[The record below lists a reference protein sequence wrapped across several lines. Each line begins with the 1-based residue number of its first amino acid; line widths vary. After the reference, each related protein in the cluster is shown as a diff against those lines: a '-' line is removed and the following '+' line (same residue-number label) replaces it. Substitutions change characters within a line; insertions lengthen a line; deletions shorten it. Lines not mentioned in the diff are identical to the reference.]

1 MGKPLTWLAINEQ
14 IDNPRT
20 KLLLVAM
27 AALAKEEK
35 GKPNMVYAKKETLM
49 KFSSLSQSCFYKALT
64 SLKGKKLIS
73 PCTSDYGQISY
84 ILNLDSQIGNHS
96 QIEKDD
102 SQIEKDN
109 SQIENPL
116 YSNPNTNPNTLI
128 IEKELFLE
136 RVNMGAAIPPVW
148 AGEWYE
154 ECIRKG
160 HFLHP
165 NGKIRPFG
173 SQLNHMLSE
182 CQSWFNK
189 TQRKTAP
196 DLSKPEST
204 YEKRQ
209 RYDALVLL
217 LKEHDGNPDADVRS
231 TKEDI
236 QDYKMLVK
244 ERKQLLNEIGRKK

>member
-14 IDNPRT
+14 IDSSTT
-20 KLLLVAM
+20 KLLLVTM

-49 KFSSLSQSCFYKALT
+49 SFCSCSQAGFYKCIKI
-64 SLKGKKLIS
+64 LKGKQLIT
-73 PCTSDYGQISY
+73 PIISDYGQTAY
-84 ILNLDSQIGNHS
+84 ILNLDSTKENHS
-96 QIEKDD
+96 TKENED
-102 SQIEKDN
+102 STKENNYSTK
-109 SQIENPL
+109 ENPL
-116 YSNPNTNPNTLI
+116 TSNPNTNPNTLI

-136 RVNMGAAIPPVW
+136 RVNMGAAIPPGW

-173 SQLNHMLSE
+173 SQLKHMVGE

-189 TQRKTAP
+189 TQRKIAP
-196 DLSKPEST
+196 DSSKPEST

-209 RYDALVLL
+209 RYEALVLL
-217 LKEHDGNPDADVRS
+217 LKEHDGNPKTDVNGTPDEIADF
-231 TKEDI
+231 
-236 QDYKMLVK
+236 KMLVK
-244 ERKQLLNEIGRKK
+244 ERNQVLNEIGRKR

>member
-14 IDNPRT
+14 INSSTT
-20 KLLLVAM
+20 KLLLVTM

-49 KFSSLSQSCFYKALT
+49 NFTTLSRASFYKSIK
-64 SLKGKKLIS
+64 SLKSRQLIS
-73 PCTSDYGQISY
+73 PVISDYGQTAY
-84 ILNLDSQIGNHS
+84 ILNLESPTETESPVETDESPV
-96 QIEKDD
+96 ET
-102 SQIEKDN
+102 
-109 SQIENPL
+109 PL
-116 YSNPNTNPNTLI
+116 SSNPNTNPNTLI
-128 IEKELFLE
+128 IEKELFVE
-136 RVNMGAAIPPVW
+136 RVKMGAAIPPVW

-173 SQLNHMLSE
+173 SQLKHMVGE

-189 TQRKTAP
+189 TERKTAP
-196 DLSKPEST
+196 HLSKPEST

-209 RYDALVLL
+209 RYDALLLL
-217 LKEHDGNPDADVRS
+217 LKEHDGNPDSDVRS
-231 TKEDI
+231 TKEEVE
-236 QDYKMLVK
+236 DYRALLKD
-244 ERKQLLNEIGRKK
+244 RRQLLNEMGRKR

>member
-49 KFSSLSQSCFYKALT
+49 KFATLSRSYFYSSIKTLRG
-64 SLKGKKLIS
+64 KGLIS
-73 PCTSDYGQISY
+73 PVISDYGQTSY
-84 ILNLDSQIGNHS
+84 ILNLESQSGTDES
-96 QIEKDD
+96 QSGTDE
-102 SQIEKDN
+102 SQ
-109 SQIENPL
+109 SGTPL

>member
-1 MGKPLTWLAINEQ
+1 MGKPLTWLALNEQ
-14 IDNPRT
+14 INSSTT
-20 KLLLVAM
+20 KLLLVTM

-49 KFSSLSQSCFYKALT
+49 SFCSCSNSAFYKCIKI
-64 SLKGKKLIS
+64 LKGKQLIT
-73 PCTSDYGQISY
+73 PIISDYGQTAY
-84 ILNLDSQIGNHS
+84 ILNMESTKETSSIKETDKSIKETDES
-96 QIEKDD
+96 TKET
-102 SQIEKDN
+102 
-109 SQIENPL
+109 PL

-136 RVNMGAAIPPVW
+136 RVKMGAAIPPVW

-160 HFLHP
+160 HFLYP

-173 SQLNHMLSE
+173 SQLKHMISE

-204 YEKRQ
+204 YER
-209 RYDALVLL
+209 RSRFDALELL
-217 LKEHDGNPDADVRS
+217 LKEHYGNPKTDVEG
-231 TKEDI
+231 TPDEIK
-236 QDYKMLVK
+236 DYKELLK
-244 ERKQLLNEIGRKK
+244 ERKQLLNNMGRMK

>member
-1 MGKPLTWLAINEQ
+1 MGKPLTWLALNEQ

-49 KFSSLSQSCFYKALT
+49 KFASLSQASFYKSIRL
-64 SLKGKKLIS
+64 LKGKDLIT
-73 PCTSDYGQISY
+73 PIISDYGQTAF
-84 ILNLDSQIGNHS
+84 ILNLDSPTEN
-96 QIEKDD
+96 D
-102 SQIEKDN
+102 SPVDN
-109 SQIENPL
+109 PDSPVDNDYSPPENPL
-116 YSNPNTNPNTLI
+116 TSNPNTNPNTLI
-128 IEKELFLE
+128 IEKSVFLE

-160 HFLHP
+160 YFLHP

-173 SQLNHMLSE
+173 SQLKHMVSE

-189 TQRKTAP
+189 TERKTAP
-196 DLSKPEST
+196 DSSKPEST

-209 RYDALVLL
+209 RYEALVLL
-217 LKEHDGNPDADVRS
+217 LKEHDGNPKTDVKG
-231 TKEDI
+231 TPDEI
-236 QDYKMLVK
+236 ADYKMLVK
-244 ERKQLLNEIGRKK
+244 ERNQVLNEIGRKK

>member
-1 MGKPLTWLAINEQ
+1 MGKPLTWLALNEQ

-35 GKPNMVYAKKETLM
+35 GKPNMVYAKRETLM
-49 KFSSLSQSCFYKALT
+49 KFSTLSRASFYKSIK
-64 SLKGKKLIS
+64 SLKSRQLIS
-73 PCTSDYGQISY
+73 PVISDYGQTAF
-84 ILNLDSQIGNHS
+84 ILNMESPTETESPVETDESPVETDES
-96 QIEKDD
+96 PVET
-102 SQIEKDN
+102 
-109 SQIENPL
+109 PL
-116 YSNPNTNPNTLI
+116 TSNPNTNPNTLI
-128 IEKELFLE
+128 IEKSVFLE

-173 SQLNHMLSE
+173 SQLKHMVSE

-189 TQRKTAP
+189 TERKTAP
-196 DLSKPEST
+196 DSSKPEST

-209 RYDALVLL
+209 RYEALVLL
-217 LKEHDGNPDADVRS
+217 LKEHDGNPKTDVKG
-231 TKEDI
+231 TPDEI
-236 QDYKMLVK
+236 ADYKMLVK
-244 ERKQLLNEIGRKK
+244 ERNQVLNEIGRKK

>member
-1 MGKPLTWLAINEQ
+1 MGKPLTWLALNEQ
-14 IDNPRT
+14 IDNQKT

-49 KFSSLSQSCFYKALT
+49 KFSSLSQASLYR
-64 SLKGKKLIS
+64 SLKTLTGKGLIS
-73 PCTSDYGQISY
+73 PFTSDYGQSSY
-84 ILNLDSQIGNHS
+84 IINLVSHTETDSHT
-96 QIEKDD
+96 EKPL
-102 SQIEKDN
+102 SHTETDN
-109 SQIENPL
+109 SHTENPL
-116 YSNPNTNPNTLI
+116 YSNPNTNPNTII
-128 IEKELFLE
+128 IEKEVFLE
-136 RVNMGAAIPPVW
+136 SVKMGAAIPPVW

-160 HFLHP
+160 HFLYP

-173 SQLNHMLSE
+173 SQLKHMISE

-204 YEKRQ
+204 YER
-209 RYDALVLL
+209 RSRFDALELL
-217 LKEHDGNPDADVRS
+217 LKEHYGNPKTDVKG
-231 TKEDI
+231 TPDEIK
-236 QDYKMLVK
+236 DYKELLK
-244 ERKQLLNEIGRKK
+244 ERKQLLNNMGRMK

>member
-49 KFSSLSQSCFYKALT
+49 KFTSLSRSYFYSSIKT
-64 SLKGKKLIS
+64 LKGKGLIS
-73 PCTSDYGQISY
+73 PVISDYGQTSY
-84 ILNLDSQIGNHS
+84 ILNLESQSGTDES
-96 QIEKDD
+96 Q
-102 SQIEKDN
+102 SGT
-109 SQIENPL
+109 PL
-116 YSNPNTNPNTLI
+116 SSNPNTNPNTLI

-136 RVNMGAAIPPVW
+136 RVKMGAAIPPVW

-173 SQLNHMLSE
+173 SQLKHMVAE

-189 TQRKTAP
+189 TELKTAP
-196 DLSKPEST
+196 DFSKPEST
-204 YEKRQ
+204 Y
-209 RYDALVLL
+209 
-217 LKEHDGNPDADVRS
+217 
-231 TKEDI
+231 
-236 QDYKMLVK
+236 
-244 ERKQLLNEIGRKK
+244 

>member
-1 MGKPLTWLAINEQ
+1 
-14 IDNPRT
+14 
-20 KLLLVAM
+20 M

-35 GKPNMVYAKKETLM
+35 GKPNMVYAKNETLM
-49 KFSSLSQSCFYKALT
+49 KFSSLSQASLYRSLK
-64 SLKGKKLIS
+64 SLKGKGLIS
-73 PCTSDYGQISY
+73 PFISDYGQISY
-84 ILNLDSQIGNHS
+84 ILNLYSQPEKDSPPDNGDSQPDS
-96 QIEKDD
+96 DD
-102 SQIEKDN
+102 SQP
-109 SQIENPL
+109 ENPL

-204 YEKRQ
+204 YER
-209 RYDALVLL
+209 RSRFDALELL
-217 LKEHDGNPDADVRS
+217 LKEHYGNPKTDVKG
-231 TKEDI
+231 TPDEIK
-236 QDYKMLVK
+236 DYKELLK
-244 ERKQLLNEIGRKK
+244 ERKQVLNNMGRMK

>member
-1 MGKPLTWLAINEQ
+1 
-14 IDNPRT
+14 
-20 KLLLVAM
+20 
-27 AALAKEEK
+27 
-35 GKPNMVYAKKETLM
+35 
-49 KFSSLSQSCFYKALT
+49 
-64 SLKGKKLIS
+64 
-73 PCTSDYGQISY
+73 
-84 ILNLDSQIGNHS
+84 
-96 QIEKDD
+96 
-102 SQIEKDN
+102 
-109 SQIENPL
+109 
-116 YSNPNTNPNTLI
+116 
-128 IEKELFLE
+128 
-136 RVNMGAAIPPVW
+136 MGAAIPPVW

-173 SQLNHMLSE
+173 SQLKHMVGE

-189 TQRKTAP
+189 TERKTAP
-196 DLSKPEST
+196 DSSKPEST

-217 LKEHDGNPDADVRS
+217 LKEHDGNPDAEVRA

>member
-49 KFSSLSQSCFYKALT
+49 KFTSLSRSYFYSSIKT
-64 SLKGKKLIS
+64 LKGKGLIS
-73 PCTSDYGQISY
+73 PVISDYGQTSY
-84 ILNLDSQIGNHS
+84 ILNLESQSGTDES
-96 QIEKDD
+96 Q
-102 SQIEKDN
+102 SGT
-109 SQIENPL
+109 PL
-116 YSNPNTNPNTLI
+116 SSNPNTNPNTLI

-173 SQLNHMLSE
+173 SQLKHMVAE

-189 TQRKTAP
+189 TERKTAP
-196 DLSKPEST
+196 DFSKPEST
-204 YEKRQ
+204 YEKKTRHE
-209 RYDALVLL
+209 ALLLL
-217 LKEHDGNPDADVRS
+217 LKEHRGNPAAINHQMVTREEVVDYDELL
-231 TKEDI
+231 KEE
-236 QDYKMLVK
+236 KK
-244 ERKQLLNEIGRKK
+244 LLNEMGRKR